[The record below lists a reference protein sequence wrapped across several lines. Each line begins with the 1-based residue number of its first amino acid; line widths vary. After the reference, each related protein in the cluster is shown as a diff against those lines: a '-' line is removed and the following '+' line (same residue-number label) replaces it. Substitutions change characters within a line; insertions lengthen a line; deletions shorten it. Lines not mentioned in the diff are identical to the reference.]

1 MQIRNVIVY
10 TFFFL
15 NKVQDIVHN
24 SQEIVFGNYYY
35 ALQHSNLEWS
45 IIRNVQ

>member
-1 MQIRNVIVY
+1 MQTIRNVIAY
-10 TFFFL
+10 TFFFSL

-35 ALQHSNLEWS
+35 A
-45 IIRNVQ
+45 